1 MNYITKIRKAEYILQ
16 HYGAIAQMFKTQ
28 EEMGELSREI
38 INFLTD
44 KPYNI
49 EEEIADVQ
57 IMLLQLQI
65 ALNADNIERI
75 IEEKLDRQIA
85 RIKVEI
91 EEKEKEEK
99 ERAEN
104 EKQNN
109 DEDIAIPEL
118 TDEEMEHLDKVFKKS
133 AGVSDEANEEE

>member
-44 KPYNI
+44 KPYNL

-91 EEKEKEEK
+91 EEKEKEEN
-99 ERAEN
+99 ERLAV
-104 EKQNN
+104 EKQEGEEN
-109 DEDIAIPEL
+109 AIPEL
-118 TDEEMEHLDKVFKKS
+118 TDAEMEHLDKVFKKS
-133 AGVSDEANEEE
+133 AGVSDEANKEE

>member
-16 HYGAIAQMFKTQ
+16 HYGAINQMFKTQ
-28 EEMGELSREI
+28 EEMSELNIEI
-38 INFLTD
+38 VNFLTD
-44 KPYNI
+44 KPYNL
-49 EEEIADVQ
+49 EEEIADLW
-57 IMLLQLQI
+57 IMLMQLQI

-99 ERAEN
+99 EKAESL
-104 EKQNN
+104 
-109 DEDIAIPEL
+109 DVPEM
-118 TDEEMEHLDKVFKKS
+118 TAEEMEHLDKVFAEAAEGGEKS
-133 AGVSDEANEEE
+133 E

>member
-1 MNYITKIRKAEYILQ
+1 MNYITKIRKAEYILR

-44 KPYNI
+44 KPYNL

-104 EKQNN
+104 EKQK

-118 TDEEMEHLDKVFKKS
+118 TDAEMEHLDKVFKKS

>member
-44 KPYNI
+44 KPYNL

-91 EEKEKEEK
+91 EEKEKEEN
-99 ERAEN
+99 ERLAV
-104 EKQNN
+104 EKQEG
-109 DEDIAIPEL
+109 EDIAIPEL
-118 TDEEMEHLDKVFKKS
+118 TDAEMEHLDKVFKKS
-133 AGVSDEANEEE
+133 AGVIDEANEEE

>member
-44 KPYNI
+44 KPYNL

-91 EEKEKEEK
+91 EEKEKEEN
-99 ERAEN
+99 ERLAV
-104 EKQNN
+104 EKQEG
-109 DEDIAIPEL
+109 EDIAIPEL
-118 TDEEMEHLDKVFKKS
+118 TDAEMEHLDKVFKKS